1 MPVAIPF
8 IVAAAALAGAGV
20 SIYSAVKQNEA
31 QDKSLAQAKSQG
43 TEDLKL
49 KRAGLFQQAVQQ
61 KQAMAAGYSE
71 HLLKLNKTEQETSD
85 MAAFTRHNSP
95 HRKVSTRHTVTERDN
110 NVRAA
115 FNGALPSRGY
125 GKPTFRAS

>member
-1 MPVAIPF
+1 MPVAVPF
-8 IVAAAALAGAGV
+8 IMAAVAIAGV
-20 SIYSAVKQNEA
+20 AVQAVSAANTADA
-31 QDKSLAQAKSQG
+31 QEKSLNQQKDTATQ
-43 TEDLKL
+43 DFKL
-49 KRAGLFQQAVQQ
+49 KRAGMFQQGIAQR
-61 KQAMAAGYSE
+61 QAAAAGYTS

-95 HRKVSTRHTVTERDN
+95 HRRVSTRHTATERDN
-110 NVRAA
+110 NVRSA

>member
-8 IVAAAALAGAGV
+8 IIAGAALIGAGV
-20 SIYSAVKQNEA
+20 QIYSAVKQGDA
-31 QDKSLAQAKSQG
+31 QDKQFALAKDGQTQ
-43 TEDLKL
+43 DLKL
-49 KRAGLFQQAVQQ
+49 KRAGLFQQGIAQR
-61 KQAMAAGYSE
+61 QAAAAGYTK
-71 HLLKLNKTEQETSD
+71 HLLKLNQTTQETSD

-95 HRKVSTRHTVTERDN
+95 HRRVSTRHTTTERDN
-110 NVRAA
+110 NVRSA